1 MMAPR
6 TPHRTARG
14 PLRITHRDM
23 AELALAMDRMTPLE
37 RLTSFTAHEVRN
49 PLAAIRAMIE
59 LALATSDPDHRH
71 ALLSRVIHSIDDLSQ
86 FLTELASLADV
97 RQSMLVP
104 LDVRAVIDDV
114 IRLFAVQAELL
125 NVRIA
130 VRSPRA
136 LSPVWGNAPLLRHAV
151 MNLIKNSIEAMPG
164 GGSVT
169 VAVKQLEE
177 RNTVCVVIRDTGAGI
192 PKERQ
197 ARLFSGVPD
206 GRRGRGIG
214 LPFVHRVITDVH
226 RGTLRFE
233 STVGVGTT
241 FFVELLPATTASPPD
256 GAP

>member
-97 RQSMLVP
+97 RSPCSFRWMCARHRRRHSP
-104 LDVRAVIDDV
+104 FRRAGGI
-114 IRLFAVQAELL
+114 AE
-125 NVRIA
+125 
-130 VRSPRA
+130 RSHRRSVA
-136 LSPVWGNAPLLRHAV
+136 GRLSPVWGNAPLLRHAV

-164 GGSVT
+164 GGSLT

-177 RNTVCVVIRDTGAGI
+177 RNTVLRRHSRHGGRHPQRASSAAL
-192 PKERQ
+192 P
-197 ARLFSGVPD
+197 GVPD
-206 GRRGRGIG
+206 GAPRVGIG

-226 RGTLRFE
+226 RARCD
-233 STVGVGTT
+233 SNR
-241 FFVELLPATTASPPD
+241 PSA
-256 GAP
+256 